1 MGCKAQTPDCDVKV
15 LPVLNTRPS
24 HRPLAATSLR
34 LKGKSHFLHFL
45 EKQSQWKRSPTRLCF
60 LQNNCGDTNYKG
72 FVVTIAHP
80 AHFSRGTSEEP
91 TKKNQINYSTGN
103 NPEDDRLHQLS
114 NERAAFNLHDCN
126 HRATGVI
133 FLWEMKMFPVWLKT
147 SKETD
152 G

>member
-1 MGCKAQTPDCDVKV
+1 MQGTDPWLWCQSAAGTQHSALTPAPCCYLSAIK
-15 LPVLNTRPS
+15 R
-24 HRPLAATSLR
+24 
-34 LKGKSHFLHFL
+34 HFL
-45 EKQSQWKRSPTRLCF
+45 EKQSQWKRSLTRLCF

-126 HRATGVI
+126 HQATGVI
-133 FLWEMKMFPVWLKT
+133 FLWEMKMFPVWLKR

>member
-1 MGCKAQTPDCDVKV
+1 MQGTDPWLWCQSAAGTQHSALTPAPCCYLSAIKRKITLPAFSWKTVSVKAIPDTIMLSTEQLWWHKLQGFCSH
-15 LPVLNTRPS
+15 NCTSSSFFTR
-24 HRPLAATSLR
+24 HLR
-34 LKGKSHFLHFL
+34 RT
-45 EKQSQWKRSPTRLCF
+45 EKKES
-60 LQNNCGDTNYKG
+60 
-72 FVVTIAHP
+72 
-80 AHFSRGTSEEP
+80 
-91 TKKNQINYSTGN
+91 QINYSTGN

-133 FLWEMKMFPVWLKT
+133 FLWEMKMFPVWLKR